1 MGLRDLVRRY
11 RHIERYRQI
20 ATVLIKYG
28 FGWFVKQIH
37 LHSTLPISKRI
48 IESKFADE
56 LDLSTEVRIRCVLE
70 ELGPTFIKFGQIL
83 STRPDFIPKPLFK
96 ELEKLQD
103 EVPPFGNP
111 EDVIKRELGASPE
124 KLFASFEKKP
134 VAAASVGQVHRAV
147 LESGD
152 IVAVKV
158 QRPDIEKTVATD
170 MEILADIAHLME
182 KHIPESR
189 PYHPRAIVKDFARIM
204 EDELDYTK
212 EAQNMSRF
220 HRNFSGDPM
229 ICIPKV
235 YPGFSSRRVLTMEFI
250 DGVKVNDVKKLEKMK
265 VDRAAIAH
273 IGAGAIM
280 KEFLVDG
287 FFHADPHPGNVL
299 VTKDGRL
306 SFIDFGIVGYVDGEM
321 KELLEHLFLSIT
333 RRDTNGIA
341 KGFLDMGLVSSESDV
356 AAFKSEI
363 TRIIDNY
370 YSKSI
375 GDVDVGLLI
384 NEIVALA
391 RRYRVSLP
399 SRFTTAFNALLISEG
414 TGKML
419 DPEFKLI
426 NEAKPFA
433 EKIAAEHMRPEY
445 LVADAMQHVSEYGE
459 LVRALPRRLNR
470 ILEKVDANGLEVTF
484 THRGLQKLRH
494 ELVHTSNRISFSIII
509 AALIVSSSS
518 MVANPALSTFGTA
531 GFFIAAVLG
540 FWMVL
545 SILRSGKL

>member
-83 STRPDFIPKPLFK
+83 STRPDFIPKSLFK

-111 EDVIKRELGASPE
+111 EDVIKRELGAPPE

-189 PYHPRAIVKDFARIM
+189 AYHPRAIVKDFARIM

-212 EAQNMSRF
+212 EAQNMTRF

-250 DGVKVNDVKKLEKMK
+250 DGVQLDDLKKFRVVAEDSFKKHDARLKKTISGVETIRFNPFK
-265 VDRAAIAH
+265 
-273 IGAGAIM
+273 G
-280 KEFLVDG
+280 DG
-287 FFHADPHPGNVL
+287 SGGNQ
-299 VTKDGRL
+299 
-306 SFIDFGIVGYVDGEM
+306 SF
-321 KELLEHLFLSIT
+321 
-333 RRDTNGIA
+333 A
-341 KGFLDMGLVSSESDV
+341 
-356 AAFKSEI
+356 
-363 TRIIDNY
+363 
-370 YSKSI
+370 
-375 GDVDVGLLI
+375 
-384 NEIVALA
+384 
-391 RRYRVSLP
+391 
-399 SRFTTAFNALLISEG
+399 TAFLNEEKNGVVISSMYGRER
-414 TGKML
+414 MSI
-419 DPEFKLI
+419 FS
-426 NEAKPFA
+426 KPV
-433 EKIAAEHMRPEY
+433 KN
-445 LVADAMQHVSEYGE
+445 LTSEYE
-459 LVRALPRRLNR
+459 LTSEEKEVLAKAQESIKKPLN
-470 ILEKVDANGLEVTF
+470 
-484 THRGLQKLRH
+484 
-494 ELVHTSNRISFSIII
+494 
-509 AALIVSSSS
+509 
-518 MVANPALSTFGTA
+518 
-531 GFFIAAVLG
+531 
-540 FWMVL
+540 
-545 SILRSGKL
+545 